1 MIRRP
6 PRSTRTDTLFPY
18 TTLFRSPEPFRP
30 SGFLSR
36 ASLPALRRQCG
47 QGCDVGLANRV
58 INDLVPRSFGV
69 RHDLFC
75 RAYFGARD
83 AQPLAA
89 RSSLPQLVTV
99 IRVATR
105 SYFWHPTCKLG
116 SASRWERVG
125 MYVWIQ

>member
-1 MIRRP
+1 MRI
-6 PRSTRTDTLFPY
+6 SDSSSDVCTSDLGHIN
-18 TTLFRSPEPFRP
+18 LAGPEPFRP

-69 RHDLFC
+69 RHDIFC

-83 AQPLAA
+83 EKPPAA
-89 RSSLPQLVTV
+89 R
-99 IRVATR
+99 R
-105 SYFWHPTCKLG
+105 SEE
-116 SASRWERVG
+116 SRVG
-125 MYVWIQ
+125 KEGVSTGRIRWSQDAQKKTQKKNK

>member
-1 MIRRP
+1 MMLKSPIYKRILRRGASLT
-6 PRSTRTDTLFPY
+6 RSAGHIKLAG
-18 TTLFRSPEPFRP
+18 PEPFRP

-83 AQPLAA
+83 AQPPAA
-89 RSSLPQLVTV
+89 RSSLPQLVTL
-99 IRVATR
+99 IRDATR
-105 SYFWHPTCKLG
+105 RPFWQIG
-116 SASRWERVG
+116 RASVRERG
-125 MYVWIQ
+125 CEYG

>member
-1 MIRRP
+1 MRI
-6 PRSTRTDTLFPY
+6 SDSSSDVCTSDLGHIN
-18 TTLFRSPEPFRP
+18 LAGPEPFRP

-69 RHDLFC
+69 RPDLFC

-83 AQPLAA
+83 AQPPAA
-89 RSSLPQLVTV
+89 RSSLPQLVKV
-99 IRVATR
+99 IRDDTQ
-105 SYFWHPTCKLG
+105 STKGH
-116 SASRWERVG
+116 RVG
-125 MYVWIQ
+125 EKWVR